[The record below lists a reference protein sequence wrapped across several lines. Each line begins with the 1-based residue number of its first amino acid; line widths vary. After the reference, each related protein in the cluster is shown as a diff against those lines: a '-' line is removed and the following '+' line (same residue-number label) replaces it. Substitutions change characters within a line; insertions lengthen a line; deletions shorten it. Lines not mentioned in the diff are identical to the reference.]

1 MTNDLTTGVSGN
13 SDNTQPTSQ
22 TTDDNLQGS
31 GEGKW
36 YDSLN
41 DEYKNHPSI
50 QKFQDAN
57 GMAKSYLSLEAML
70 GQEKIPVPKN
80 ADDTNAW
87 ALYRKAFDVPET
99 ADNYNIKVEGVEDS
113 KLKGLKDIFHKYNIS
128 QAAAQ
133 ELTNAHIQDF
143 KDYEAAKVQAFNAE
157 ADKASEELRKDWG
170 AKYDENL
177 AAAKTFLEK
186 MSTSKEEYD
195 YFDSKIGNDPK
206 FIKLLSK
213 MGQSISEGNLGGF
226 EGQGGGFAK
235 TPAEAKEELDKI
247 LSDPDDAFWAGARN
261 KRNDMKYCKQHNL
274 TYVSE
279 SERKARVQYV
289 NSLMSMQG

>member
-1 MTNDLTTGVSGN
+1 MTEEFTTGVSGN
-13 SDNTQPTSQ
+13 PDNTAGQ
-22 TTDDNLQGS
+22 TLDDNLQGNG
-31 GEGKW
+31 GEKW

-57 GMAKSYLSLEAML
+57 GMAKSYLALETML
-70 GQEKIPVPKN
+70 GQEKIPVPKG

-99 ADNYNIKVEGVEDS
+99 ADKYNIKVEGVEDD
-113 KLKGLKDIFHKYNIS
+113 KLKGLKDIFHKYNIP

-170 AKYDENL
+170 AKYEENL
-177 AAAKTFLEK
+177 TAAKTFLEK
-186 MSTSKEEYD
+186 MSISKEEYD
-195 YFDSKIGNDPK
+195 YFDNKIGNDPK

-235 TPAEAKEELDKI
+235 TPAEAKAELDKI
-247 LSDPDDAFWAGARN
+247 LNDPDDAFWAGARN
-261 KRNDMKYCKQHNL
+261 KRNDMKYCKEHNL
-274 TYVSE
+274 TYVPE

-289 NSLMSMQG
+289 NSLMAMQG